1 MVDNYNEPR
10 LVAYLCCLPDL
21 SWWACSSMPGG
32 LALVFDSNPISS
44 HVCKE
49 PGPGN
54 QPHFLCLW
62 DCVTVRNSFLL
73 RESQGPH
80 LRVCVPEDNQMR
92 RHKHLHLK
100 IRIFWE
106 KKVPLLNSAWETIW
120 TRIFI
125 NQINYFPQW
134 KQTRHSVRLSRYL
147 SKAIL
152 ITTFSFFLTV
162 SSEVPCLTFENHMFL
177 SGWGC

>member
-32 LALVFDSNPISS
+32 IALVFDSNPISS
-44 HVCKE
+44 HFCKE

-62 DCVTVRNSFLL
+62 DCVTISNSFLL
-73 RESQGPH
+73 REFQGP

-100 IRIFWE
+100 IRIFLE
-106 KKVPLLNSAWETIW
+106 KKKSTVIKLSMGDNMNQDL
-120 TRIFI
+120 I

-134 KQTRHSVRLSRYL
+134 KQTRHSERLSRYL